1 MIFLREFFFHF
12 IFTTGHFCNIFA
24 LKSILQ
30 KHVNYGNKILAK
42 IIDQYVRL
50 QPIFKKMSF

>member
-1 MIFLREFFFHF
+1 MIFSREFFFHL

-30 KHVNYGNKILAK
+30 KHGNYGNKILAE
-42 IIDQYVRL
+42 IIDQYV
-50 QPIFKKMSF
+50 